1 MNQVEKAKITKL
13 IQIINW
19 EDTEHSIRPMLSD
32 FCSIYYEFHSTNAVE
47 TEDERVQQLNEFCA
61 WCN

>member
-19 EDTEHSIRPMLSD
+19 EDTENSIRPMSAD
-32 FCSIYYEFHSTNAVE
+32 FCSIYNEFHSTNAVG
-47 TEDERVQQLNEFCA
+47 TDDERVQH
-61 WCN
+61 